1 VSDTITISTGGR
13 TRARRVFSS
22 PPLAVLFAW
31 GYALVSALPLLWLLM
46 QSFRPGVQ
54 VLSNPWGLPLRPTVE
69 GYVEAFRTTPLA
81 QYFVNSLI
89 VTLCVVL
96 VSVAACAGAGYAFS
110 RLRFPGSHYV
120 FAVFIGVL
128 VVPAPVLLLPVYLI
142 SGNLGILDSHLG
154 LIAPYAAGILPI
166 GSYLMKTH
174 FDSLPD
180 SYAEAAEIDRATPW
194 QIFHTIMFPL
204 IRPAAATVAVLA
216 FMTAWNEYVY
226 AVVAIHSQSL
236 FTLPVGVA
244 DLSSKAFLHGYG
256 PVLAAMVLTSIPVY
270 VAFLLAQRSFLAS
283 FSLGGGVK
291 G

>member
-1 VSDTITISTGGR
+1 MSAIPATSR
-13 TRARRVFSS
+13 RRASKSFTKA
-22 PPLAVLFAW
+22 PPAAVIIAW
-31 GYALVSALPLLWLLM
+31 GYALVSSMPLLWLIV
-46 QSFRPGVQ
+46 QSFRPGIE
-54 VLSNPWGLPLRPTVE
+54 VLSDPWGVPLRPTLD
-69 GYVEAFRTTPLA
+69 GYLDAFRTTPLP
-81 QYFVNSLI
+81 QYFLNSLV
-89 VTLCVVL
+89 VTVAVVL
-96 VSVAACAGAGYAFS
+96 VSVAASAGAGYAFS
-110 RLRFPGSHYV
+110 RLRFPGSHAM

-142 SGNLGILDSHLG
+142 SGNLGILNTYIG

-194 QIFHTIMFPL
+194 QTFRLIMFPL

-226 AVVAIHSQSL
+226 AVVALQSQEL
-236 FTLPVGVA
+236 YTLPVGVA
-244 DLSSKAFLHGYG
+244 DLSSKAFLYGYG

-270 VAFLLAQRSFLAS
+270 VAFLLAQRSFLSS
-283 FSLGGGVK
+283 FAVGGGVK